1 MGRSPKVNLT
11 KRVQLGTGTTG
22 WAFCPVVYTARNQI
36 RPNVVLV
43 EGVEQRHEEGIYY
56 LDWRENG
63 KRYRAPVGKD
73 AADAEN
79 QRHAKEKELAAINAG
94 VPVLAQTDDNR
105 TSLTAAIAAYLEET
119 KLTKKPKTFAA
130 YKVTLEYFAEACRK
144 LYIQDIDRRDLL
156 KFAVFLRDEKQQSPR
171 SCYNKF
177 ENLMTFLKAQ
187 GVRGLVG
194 KNDWP
199 RFVEEDPE
207 IYETDDLEK
216 LFAACDD
223 QEQLW
228 FQFFLMTGMREQEV
242 QHTYWSDVNLNH
254 STVKVSYK
262 PDRNWTPKAYKER
275 EIPIPDKLVKSLKTW
290 KATRDDKKC
299 NLVFPTSG
307 CNVKLDLLDCLK
319 AIAERAG
326 LNPADFWLH
335 KFRATFATTLLQSGV
350 DVRTVQSYL
359 GHSDLESTLRYL
371 RPARNTAVAAKINR
385 IWKD

>member
-1 MGRSPKVNLT
+1 MQLTPRINDTPRRKNLPPSMQAFPCLPRRMTIGLPSRLQSP
-11 KRVQLGTGTTG
+11 
-22 WAFCPVVYTARNQI
+22 
-36 RPNVVLV
+36 
-43 EGVEQRHEEGIYY
+43 
-56 LDWRENG
+56 
-63 KRYRAPVGKD
+63 
-73 AADAEN
+73 
-79 QRHAKEKELAAINAG
+79 
-94 VPVLAQTDDNR
+94 
-105 TSLTAAIAAYLEET
+105 
-119 KLTKKPKTFAA
+119 
-130 YKVTLEYFAEACRK
+130 VTLEYFAEACRK

-242 QHTYWSDVNLNH
+242 QHTYWSDVDLNH

-275 EIPIPDKLVKSLKTW
+275 EIPI
-290 KATRDDKKC
+290 
-299 NLVFPTSG
+299 
-307 CNVKLDLLDCLK
+307 
-319 AIAERAG
+319 
-326 LNPADFWLH
+326 
-335 KFRATFATTLLQSGV
+335 
-350 DVRTVQSYL
+350 
-359 GHSDLESTLRYL
+359 
-371 RPARNTAVAAKINR
+371 
-385 IWKD
+385 